1 MRLLA
6 ILVLALLA
14 ATATAFAATPRTS
27 IAEVERD
34 VLCTTCGV
42 PLALAESPAADSQRA
57 WIGRM
62 VAAGMTKRQIEDRLV
77 EVYGENVLLNPR
89 GRTGTSL
96 AAWVLPGAAVLVVA
110 GLLALMLTRR
120 RRAADESGDDEQ
132 PPPELDPADA
142 ARIDAELAR
151 IGR

>member
-1 MRLLA
+1 
-6 ILVLALLA
+6 
-14 ATATAFAATPRTS
+14 
-27 IAEVERD
+27 
-34 VLCTTCGV
+34 
-42 PLALAESPAADSQRA
+42 
-57 WIGRM
+57 M

-96 AAWVLPGAAVLVVA
+96 AAWVLPGTAVLLVA
-110 GLLALMLTRR
+110 GLLALMLARR
-120 RRAADESGDDEQ
+120 RRATGDDEPP

>member
-1 MRLLA
+1 VRLLA
-6 ILVLALLA
+6 IVVLALLA
-14 ATATAFAATPRTS
+14 ATGTAVAATPKTS
-27 IAEVERD
+27 VAEVERD

-96 AAWVLPGAAVLVVA
+96 AAWVLPGTAVLLVA
-110 GLLALMLTRR
+110 GLLALMLARR
-120 RRAADESGDDEQ
+120 RRATGDDEPP